1 MHFSPLHKH
10 GRHSG
15 GGCRRARA
23 GQSRV
28 MMSRDYRDVSSDTT
42 APRSALAVSP
52 ISEITAGC
60 DDVIK
65 RRAARQCGATDTLTS
80 SIYALYHFLYH
91 CQQQQQQ
98 NQSHHLHTEPNHFRL
113 SLNWQNVLKAT
124 QRMTERGPQK
134 KIVSQPVCN
143 IEIVYIAD
151 WLVCMQTKTFLN
163 VESSV

>member
-1 MHFSPLHKH
+1 MRSEYGSNTSTTCNRSVQRRPERGAEKVRGTGRECRAGKCIFRPLHKH
-10 GRHSG
+10 GSHSG

-28 MMSRDYRDVSSDTT
+28 MMSRDYRDVSSATT

-52 ISEITAGC
+52 ISEIAAGC

-113 SLNWQNVLKAT
+113 SLN
-124 QRMTERGPQK
+124 
-134 KIVSQPVCN
+134 
-143 IEIVYIAD
+143 
-151 WLVCMQTKTFLN
+151 
-163 VESSV
+163 